1 MTGYEIELKEQL
13 KQIELQKEIF
23 YFKNIE
29 ELEKK
34 YSIPNAFSTYK
45 GRRRHLISKPAGSGI
60 CEFSVRY
67 VWNGAKARLRWNTSL
82 PQRPLFHFPNPYLS
96 KQTYKTLL

>member
-1 MTGYEIELKEQL
+1 MANFTFQKVEQPISSEGKEV
-13 KQIELQKEIF
+13 F
-23 YFKNIE
+23 HKNP
-29 ELEKK
+29 L
-34 YSIPNAFSTYK
+34 
-45 GRRRHLISKPAGSGI
+45 GRRWHLISKPAGSGI

-67 VWNGAKARLRWNTSL
+67 VWNEAKARLRWNTSL